1 MSHIFLRNSE
11 ETLEAAFGEL
21 IFIVLSQFVK
31 LAPDVWDKDRVKWAY
46 SMKIDS
52 AERFTFSFKYN
63 KTQFRTKHQSIFR
76 MKRVD
81 SWYGYAEAF
90 KVAHAR

>member
-31 LAPDVWDKDRVKWAY
+31 LAPDV
-46 SMKIDS
+46 
-52 AERFTFSFKYN
+52 
-63 KTQFRTKHQSIFR
+63 
-76 MKRVD
+76 
-81 SWYGYAEAF
+81 
-90 KVAHAR
+90 